1 MNDDKVHRV
10 LLAEGDV
17 PYGSD
22 AEFSQDLGRFT
33 NLHTFCDYYTAPNEN
48 TLSKL
53 ENLTELRSDN
63 SPEELVQSLPHPE
76 NLTTLYCRSGSNP
89 SLAGIEAFTN
99 LTELSISGY
108 TDELNDISG
117 LGALTHLKSLSLE
130 AGEVLSDFG
139 VLQSLTELEELNL
152 KAEKLKELSFLKS
165 LTHLKKLTIKEAVML
180 DISPIGKLKE
190 LTDLCLEDN
199 NNITDFKALSGL
211 SGLKTLTI
219 QLPTNVSMPSVKKWK
234 HLTRLTV
241 INGFKLPEIVRKCGV
256 HILSPFRNWKALIS
270 ATAAL
275 DWNSPKCPKVPA

>member
-1 MNDDKVHRV
+1 
-10 LLAEGDV
+10 
-17 PYGSD
+17 
-22 AEFSQDLGRFT
+22 
-33 NLHTFCDYYTAPNEN
+33 
-48 TLSKL
+48 
-53 ENLTELRSDN
+53 
-63 SPEELVQSLPHPE
+63 
-76 NLTTLYCRSGSNP
+76 
-89 SLAGIEAFTN
+89 
-99 LTELSISGY
+99 
-108 TDELNDISG
+108 
-117 LGALTHLKSLSLE
+117 
-130 AGEVLSDFG
+130 
-139 VLQSLTELEELNL
+139 
-152 KAEKLKELSFLKS
+152 
-165 LTHLKKLTIKEAVML
+165 ML